1 MILSELG
8 SRIKNLRK
16 EKKISQEKLA
26 KSIGISRNTLSKLEN
41 GYIANISIV
50 TLDRVLNTLG
60 YQIDIK
66 PINPFA
72 NFTREQV

>member
-8 SRIKNLRK
+8 SRIRDLRK
-16 EKKISQEKLA
+16 EKGISQDSLA
-26 KSIGISRNTLSKLEN
+26 KQVGISRNTLSKLEN

-50 TLDRVLNTLG
+50 TFDKILNSLG

-66 PINPFA
+66 PNNPFITA
-72 NFTREQV
+72 

>member
-8 SRIKNLRK
+8 NRVKTLRK
-16 EKKISQEKLA
+16 ERNISQENLA
-26 KSIGISRNTLSKLEN
+26 KTVGISRNTLSKLEN

-50 TLDRVLNTLG
+50 TLEKILNALG

-66 PINPFA
+66 PINPFI
-72 NFTREQV
+72 TT

>member
-8 SRIKNLRK
+8 SRVKDLRK
-16 EKKISQEKLA
+16 EKKISQESLA
-26 KSIGISRNTLSKLEN
+26 KAVGISRNTLSKLEN

-50 TLDRVLNTLG
+50 TLDKVLNALG

-66 PINPFA
+66 SSNPFITA
-72 NFTREQV
+72 

>member
-8 SRIKNLRK
+8 SRVKDLRK
-16 EKKISQEKLA
+16 EKKISQESLA
-26 KSIGISRNTLSKLEN
+26 KAVGISRNTLSKLEN

-50 TLDRVLNTLG
+50 TLEKILNTLG

-66 PINPFA
+66 PNNPFI
-72 NFTREQV
+72 TT

>member
-8 SRIKNLRK
+8 SRVKSLRK
-16 EKKISQEKLA
+16 ERKISQEELA
-26 KSIGISRNTLSKLEN
+26 KTVGISRNTLSKLEN

-50 TLDRVLNTLG
+50 TLDRVLNALG

-66 PINPFA
+66 PNNPFIS
-72 NFTREQV
+72 